1 MEAKGRLGGQCRVRS
16 SEQGGDPDVKGEMGG
31 AAEMIQ
37 THPEAAGKRGE
48 CTPSRNVARKEEATA
63 DF

>member
-1 MEAKGRLGGQCRVRS
+1 MEEKGRPGGQCRVRS
-16 SEQGGDPDVKGEMGG
+16 SEQGGDDDVKGEMGG
-31 AAEMIQ
+31 AAEMP

-48 CTPSRNVARKEEATA
+48 CTPSRNVARKEEATT